1 VVITLPPAIPFVFIN
16 EPESVILVSNLISV
30 ALLFLVGYAW
40 VGFTDLSRLRFGA
53 AIVAVGLVL
62 SAITSWLG

>member
-1 VVITLPPAIPFVFIN
+1 VVVTLPPAIPFVFIN
-16 EPESVILVSNLISV
+16 EPESAILVSNPISV

-40 VGFTDLSRLRFGA
+40 AGFTDFSRLRFGA